1 MQKKVLCFGFICLMS
16 LSLIGCNG
24 KIDNN
29 KAEETLNNA
38 IENTYKKLEEI
49 SCANKTYF
57 TFDLDINYSSKNAY
71 SKQESN
77 FYIEGQGNLDL
88 EKLNDEIPNSTGS
101 ELYIYSKNHEKSE
114 LIGSSISGPGN
125 YLYVEENTISLQ
137 DNYYK
142 EYTKNGTFD
151 YGFEYLVNET
161 NTKSLANDILTIINQ
176 ISNLRNYNYGEYYE
190 YQNILLVQENI
201 DDFLHNK
208 ITSRE
213 LLSLLESI
221 NVIPNRQDNE
231 WIIYLFDL
239 ILDVNPRDYFS
250 YTKTKK
256 SKNTTIKAIFDYDS
270 WHEQFSSCFNEKT
283 LGLDNDFYIE
293 QMSLFTSNLP
303 SNLDLSYATIIN
315 KDNYISSYESS
326 IKVIGPKNGNEPSYN
341 VDLLIK
347 ANLNLS
353 NKKVIVKSLNIP
365 SNSLIVINQ
374 KSADDINQAYENGN
388 PFTYEELVEK
398 YGEPTFEIIAEG
410 TGIVMWALGCKDLD
424 KYLYKSSYNEPIP
437 TISVTFTMGFAS
449 LAEYGE

>member
-16 LSLIGCNG
+16 ISLIGCNG

-38 IENTYKKLEEI
+38 IENTYKKLEEL
-49 SCANKTYF
+49 SDANKTYF
-57 TFDLDINYSSKNAY
+57 TFDLDINYSSKNIY

-88 EKLNDEIPNSTGS
+88 EKLNDEIPDATGS
-101 ELYIYSKNHEKSE
+101 EFYIYSKSYEKSE
-114 LIGSSISGPGN
+114 LTDSGISGPGN
-125 YLYVEENTISLQ
+125 YLSIEENTISLQ
-137 DNYYK
+137 NNYYK
-142 EYTKNGTFD
+142 EYAKNETSD
-151 YGFEYLVNET
+151 YGFEYPVNET
-161 NTKSLANDILTIINQ
+161 NTKSLANEILTIINQ

-190 YQNILLVQENI
+190 YQNILMIQEKV

-221 NVIPNRQDNE
+221 EIIPNRQDNE

-239 ILDVNPRDYFS
+239 ILEVNPRDYFS

-256 SKNTTIKAIFDYDS
+256 SKITTINAVFNYDN
-270 WHEQFSSCFNEKT
+270 WHEQFLNCFNEKT
-283 LGLDNDFYIE
+283 LELDNDFYIE
-293 QMSLFTSNLP
+293 QMSLFTNNLP
-303 SNLDLSYATIIN
+303 SNLDLSYATTIN

-341 VDLLIK
+341 VDLQIK

-353 NKKVIVKSLNIP
+353 NKKVIVKSLDIP
-365 SNSLIVINQ
+365 LNSLIVINK
-374 KSADDINQAYENGN
+374 KSAVDINQACAMGT

-398 YGEPTFEIIAEG
+398 YGDPTFEIIVEG
-410 TGIVMWALGCKDLD
+410 TGVVVWALGCKDLD
-424 KYLYKSSYNEPIP
+424 KYLYKSSYNEPVP
-437 TISVTFTMGFAS
+437 TILVTFTMGFAS
-449 LAEYGE
+449 SAEYGE